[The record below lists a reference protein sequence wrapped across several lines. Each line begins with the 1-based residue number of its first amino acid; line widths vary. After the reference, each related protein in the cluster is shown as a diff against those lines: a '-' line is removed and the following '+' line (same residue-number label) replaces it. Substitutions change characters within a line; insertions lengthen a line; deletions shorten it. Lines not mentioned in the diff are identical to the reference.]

1 MAARNSSAFASDAV
15 HQAAMAVPKSPVLDA
30 DPLHQ
35 AAASGGIDGVPGAL
49 PTEQGSLTALPPLQA
64 APEMALQQR
73 ATYITEPPPPQ
84 GTPVMKTAPQQGA
97 YMAAPTPPQGPPVT
111 HLVMQGANT
120 VVPISLREPVITVPP
135 QGRPVMAPLP
145 FPAGPP
151 SFIHDAGYM
160 MGQSLLP
167 AGPQPMTG
175 LQPPPAGYMM
185 GHPLL
190 RASPLPMTALHLPQA
205 VHMMARPP
213 LPAGPPPL
221 KRHRPDY
228 FDMPFGP
235 RMTGCEQEMAGFD
248 ESMGLP
254 YGPYIN
260 NEMPSIGS
268 YEPYLP
274 SEASNTLHVEGFP
287 PKCTRWELAHIF
299 RPFTGFC
306 AVRLVNTGYN
316 SRHVI
321 AYADFETPA
330 QAFSAMKSLQGYLFD
345 MHDRYSVKL
354 DLQFLPGPSKC
365 VLLRYVH

>member
-1 MAARNSSAFASDAV
+1 
-15 HQAAMAVPKSPVLDA
+15 
-30 DPLHQ
+30 
-35 AAASGGIDGVPGAL
+35 
-49 PTEQGSLTALPPLQA
+49 
-64 APEMALQQR
+64 MALQQR
-73 ATYITEPPPPQ
+73 TAPSPPQ
-84 GTPVMKTAPQQGA
+84 GAPVMKTVPQQGVH
-97 YMAAPTPPQGPPVT
+97 MMAPTPPQAPP
-111 HLVMQGANT
+111 VMQGANT
-120 VVPISLREPVITVPP
+120 VVPMPLREPVMTLPL

-151 SFIHDAGYM
+151 SMMAPPFLYDVASPMTVQQPPHAGYMMARLLLPDGPPPMTALQPPPAGYM
-160 MGQSLLP
+160 MGQPLLP
-167 AGPQPMTG
+167 AGPPPMTA
-175 LQPPPAGYMM
+175 LQSPPAGYMM

-190 RASPLPMTALHLPQA
+190 RASPPPMTALHLPQA
-205 VHMMARPP
+205 VHMMAQPP

-235 RMTGCEQEMAGFD
+235 QMTGCEQEMAGFD

-260 NEMPSIGS
+260 SEMPSVGS

-274 SEASNTLHVEGFP
+274 SDASNTLHVEGLP
-287 PKCTRWELAHIF
+287 PNCTRRELAHIF
-299 RPFTGFC
+299 CPFTGFC

-330 QAFSAMKSLQGYLFD
+330 QAFSAMKSL
-345 MHDRYSVKL
+345 
-354 DLQFLPGPSKC
+354 
-365 VLLRYVH
+365 